1 MPRRSHVSRHRHE
14 GPPLAVHSLMEAR
27 AFAEFAALPLTLPLL
42 REAPQGDGHPV
53 LLDSSRIDLRTYIR
67 LSENWGFGTRHE
79 LELDDSTLEEQIY
92 SVHRDL
98 GNWVAGMGISSR
110 DNRFEQEYGLVFS
123 LTLKDFPSVSLPFEL
138 DAQ

>member
-53 LLDSSRIDLRTYIR
+53 LLVPGFMASER
-67 LSENWGFGTRHE
+67 LAF
-79 LELDDSTLEEQIY
+79 
-92 SVHRDL
+92 
-98 GNWVAGMGISSR
+98 
-110 DNRFEQEYGLVFS
+110 GLVALLVDALLPHVEEKRFHACPAQMGR
-123 LTLKDFPSVSLPFEL
+123 LREVAQTLPLIEGLQGRAAQLQALLSARHMM
-138 DAQ
+138 DAAHD